1 MILYQDMAHVQS
13 IKTSVLR
20 STVKAA
26 NIKFISLCHL
36 KSLHLYTGLFK
47 FEIDHYLTNVAL
59 V

>member
-1 MILYQDMAHVQS
+1 MILYQDMAHVQL

-36 KSLHLYTGLFK
+36 KSLHLYTGLLSLR
-47 FEIDHYLTNVAL
+47 LTIT
-59 V
+59 